1 MKDLSPYLPFLLS
14 GLWTTLEVL
23 VCSSLV
29 MAATAVIV
37 GTARL
42 SPRWYVRA
50 PATFFVEFLRGTSA
64 IVQLF
69 WAFYVLPFA
78 GISLPPLITA
88 VLVLGLNEGSYASE
102 IVRSGIKSVPVG
114 QFEATVALNLKSWSR
129 FWRII
134 MPQAITFMI
143 PPFGNTLINLLKL
156 TSLASLVTVSDLT
169 FRAQSIRASI
179 GQTPLIF
186 GIILV
191 LYFAVSMVI
200 SLLTVAAERIARSRF
215 GETPRDGSDD
225 WRASLRALLTSART
239 LPGSRAAGKQREVT
253 NS

>member
-1 MKDLSPYLPFLLS
+1 MNELSPYLGFLVS

-23 VCSSLV
+23 VLAGLLMV
-29 MAATAVIV
+29 VTAIVV

-42 SPRWYVRA
+42 SPRRYLSG

-69 WAFYVLPFA
+69 WVFYVLPFV
-78 GISLPPLITA
+78 GISLPPIITA

-114 QFEATVALNLKSWSR
+114 QFEATVALNLKRRSR

-169 FRAQSIRASI
+169 FRAQTIRTSI

-186 GIILV
+186 GIILA
-191 LYFAVSMVI
+191 LYFIVSMVI
-200 SLLTVAAERIARSRF
+200 ALLTVTAERFARARF
-215 GETPRDGSDD
+215 GDTPGDGPGD
-225 WRASLRALLTSART
+225 WWASMRVLLTSART
-239 LPGSRAAGKQREVT
+239 LPRSRAASKRLEVT
-253 NS
+253 GS